1 MREKVKNLLS
11 TATSP
16 MTASDVGLIL
26 GIPSEDAK
34 RILDSLVDDG
44 EMNYAKVHSAL
55 GFNVV
60 TEIKLA
66 DQPRP

>member
-1 MREKVKNLLS
+1 MREKIKNLLS

-26 GIPSEDAK
+26 GISTNEAK

-55 GFNVV
+55 GFKVV
-60 TEIKLA
+60 SEIKLA
-66 DQPRP
+66 HDK